1 MRREKLI
8 IIFAVLLDVIGFGI
22 VIPILP
28 FYVTEFGVSPLTVTI
43 LFSTFSFF
51 AFLSSPL
58 LGALSDRFGRRPIL
72 IACIISTAVG
82 WFVFASA
89 KTVWML
95 FLGRI
100 IDGMAAGNFTT
111 AQSAMVDISADEQE
125 RTANLGLVGAVF
137 GVGFLL
143 GPLVGGVLS
152 NVSHSFPFL
161 FAGILASIN
170 AVIAFFFFPETNK
183 RMNRDQPLSFNPLRP
198 LALAAKNVSL
208 RPLFITWSIFAF
220 AFVTSQSVFG
230 LFTKDVFGMSAFQ
243 TGLAFTL
250 VGVVMV
256 VNQGLLLKKFWTAR
270 FSDYQIEVM
279 MLAILAAALVLISS
293 ELMPLF
299 YLGMIALGTGQA
311 NLRVVITTQVTRAS
325 DPKRKGEAIGILAAL
340 MSAYMVA
347 APIVSGMLYEFH
359 HQLPYAVSAAA
370 LLAGVF
376 IAVRNPVR
384 VIPQNGS
391 AEAPAK
397 RVV

>member
-1 MRREKLI
+1 
-8 IIFAVLLDVIGFGI
+8 
-22 VIPILP
+22 
-28 FYVTEFGVSPLTVTI
+28 
-43 LFSTFSFF
+43 
-51 AFLSSPL
+51 
-58 LGALSDRFGRRPIL
+58 
-72 IACIISTAVG
+72 
-82 WFVFASA
+82 
-89 KTVWML
+89 
-95 FLGRI
+95 
-100 IDGMAAGNFTT
+100 MAAGNFTT
-111 AQSAMVDISADEQE
+111 AQSAMVDISTDEQE

-183 RMNRDQPLSFNPLRP
+183 RMNREQPLSFNPLRP

-293 ELMPLF
+293 GLLPLF